1 MERLATILCARGE
14 ICIFSKGPDP
24 VGILERA
31 QWLQCEDCVVAASTR
46 LEEEDDIW
54 DVSYPRSNVESLN
67 WGNDMVNR
75 EKADFKATVDVECI
89 EHDYGLE
96 MEGKEEAV
104 SKSTL
109 GFLTWATGW
118 LFIKIG
124 NYGGNSLVVQ
134 WLGLHTSTAQGPGS
148 IPGQGTKVP
157 SAMRHGKKKR

>member
-14 ICIFSKGPDP
+14 ICIFSEGPDP

-31 QWLQCEDCVVAASTR
+31 QWLQCEDCVVAASTG

-54 DVSYPRSNVESLN
+54 DVSYPRSNVKSLN

-96 MEGKEEAV
+96 MEGKEEANV
-104 SKSTL
+104 KEYSRVFF
-109 GFLTWATGW
+109 FL
-118 LFIKIG
+118 
-124 NYGGNSLVVQ
+124 
-134 WLGLHTSTAQGPGS
+134 
-148 IPGQGTKVP
+148 
-157 SAMRHGKKKR
+157 